1 MATIYAMAGK
11 KTILIGAD
19 LRKPKLYI
27 DFDKENRL
35 GLSSYLTKPLSTKQI
50 IKKSEIVNLDESL
63 QVLSPKSLGFTG

>member
-27 DFDKENRL
+27 DFDKE
-35 GLSSYLTKPLSTKQI
+35 
-50 IKKSEIVNLDESL
+50 IVLDFHLIL
-63 QVLSPKSLGFTG
+63 QTFKH

>member
-1 MATIYAMAGK
+1 MPWLVK

-35 GLSSYLTKPLSTKQI
+35 DFHLYLIQKP
-50 IKKSEIVNLDESL
+50 
-63 QVLSPKSLGFTG
+63 